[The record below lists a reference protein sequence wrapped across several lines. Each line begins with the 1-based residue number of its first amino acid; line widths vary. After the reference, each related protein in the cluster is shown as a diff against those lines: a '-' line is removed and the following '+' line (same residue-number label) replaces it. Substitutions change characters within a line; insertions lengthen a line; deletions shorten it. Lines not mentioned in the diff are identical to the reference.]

1 MRSTSRDKITP
12 DRNLGPQTGLYRYVP
27 SIGLGRSLLT
37 FPEALRLLHK
47 LGWVHRDLSSGNLML
62 GRGQLKIADF
72 EYAKKMTEPRTEV
85 HDIRTVGPIDSLLI
99 STAQRSIGHG
109 GFHVC

>member
-1 MRSTSRDKITP
+1 
-12 DRNLGPQTGLYRYVP
+12 
-27 SIGLGRSLLT
+27 
-37 FPEALRLLHK
+37 
-47 LGWVHRDLSSGNLML
+47 ML

-99 STAQRSIGHG
+99 STAQISIGHG
-109 GFHVC
+109 GFHVR